1 MDRVYKCQQCFTAQN
16 TFSTLDRDFLQQLGG
31 VENSSLIN
39 ILEIDENDDLNQTHI
54 LCHSPYYDFDKLT
67 ETLHNS
73 KNQFS
78 ILSTNIQSI
87 NAKIDELRIFV
98 EKLKKINYEFSAI
111 CVQESWLAE
120 KDDTSQIQL
129 EGYQCIPQGKS
140 CSSKGGLIIYLSN
153 TFEYTHKLKLT
164 KYKTWEGQVI
174 NVNGKHLSKPIN
186 IGNIYRPPKDIL
198 ENYNE
203 FINEFSPILNIL
215 ESNNTDAIV
224 TGDFNIDLLKIN
236 KKHVFS
242 DYFDMLTSHSFYP
255 KITLPTRL
263 SNKHGTLIDNFFCKL
278 TETTLDTTSGIL
290 INKFSDHQP
299 YFTILNSI
307 QLKDSPPLYVK
318 VNKND
323 KDSINNFH
331 KEMLTSNQLNYLN
344 TNLTQDPNINYNI
357 LHSVIQNAK
366 NTHMPQK
373 IMKYDKR
380 KHKKSKWITQ
390 SIIKSINFRDNL
402 YKKLKMT
409 DPNSTEYATLKT
421 NLKTFN
427 NILKKIIR
435 TVKKTYYETL
445 FMKFKDDIRGTW
457 KTIND
462 ILNKT
467 KKKRSFPQFFRD
479 GQNVITNK
487 LIIANKFNMF
497 FTNIGP
503 NLSNLI
509 NAPNN
514 KSFKT
519 YLTQKYNN
527 DFSFQNV
534 NEETISLIIDKLAPK
549 TSFGFDGLST
559 KLIKTVKD
567 ALIKPITIIIN
578 QMINTGIF
586 PDKLKIAKITPIFKK
601 EDKTL
606 FTNYRP
612 ISLLPA
618 ISKIFEKVL
627 FKQLYDFFQSKKLF
641 YNAQY
646 GFRTEHSTEFAALE
660 LIDRVIIEMDKTNTP
675 INIFLDLSKA
685 FDTLDHKIL
694 LEKLEY
700 YGIKGVAHDLMES
713 YITNRK
719 QFVEINDVKSDTLA
733 LTTGVPQ
740 GSILGPLLFLIYIND
755 IALSSKLFDF
765 ILYADD
771 TSLSTTLEIIF
782 KNNNNMNMNISLNL
796 NQKLADISDWLKVNK
811 LSLNVKKCKYIIFHK
826 PKKKINP
833 LLIMIDDT
841 VIERV
846 QEFNFLG
853 LTLNENL
860 NWKNHINKISN
871 KISSSVGILNKLK
884 YFLPQQIKILIYNAL
899 ILSHLNF
906 CIIVWGY
913 QCERIIKLQK
923 KAIRILSLSKYN
935 AHTEPLFKELK
946 LLKVKDILKLQE
958 LKFYYKYRNNKLP
971 YYLQNMPFNYNIDT
985 HSYATRI
992 RLNIHHPRAKHEYA
1006 KQCIRYDLPMVIN
1019 STPLIILEKIDT
1031 HSLQG
1036 FAGYIKQYFLHS
1048 YQVSCAIVNC
1058 YICARN

>member
-1 MDRVYKCQQCFTAQN
+1 M
-16 TFSTLDRDFLQQLGG
+16 
-31 VENSSLIN
+31 ENSSLIN
-39 ILEIDENDDLNQTHI
+39 ILEIDENDDQNQTHI
-54 LCHSPYYDFDKLT
+54 ICHSPYYDFDRLT
-67 ETLHNS
+67 STLHNN
-73 KNQFS
+73 KNNFS
-78 ILSTNIQSI
+78 ILSTNMQSI
-87 NAKIDELRIFV
+87 NAKIDELRIFL

-120 KDDTSQIQL
+120 NDDTSQIQL

-140 CSSKGGLIIYLSN
+140 CSSKAGLIIYLSN
-153 TFEYTHKLKLT
+153 KFEYTSNLVLT

-174 NVNGKHLSKPIN
+174 QVRKGKHLSKPIN

-203 FINEFSPILNIL
+203 FINEFSQILNTL
-215 ESNNTDAIV
+215 ESNNTDVIIA
-224 TGDFNIDLLKIN
+224 GDFNIDLLKIN
-236 KKHVFS
+236 EKQVFG

-299 YFTILNSI
+299 YFTVLNNI

-318 VNKND
+318 INKKD
-323 KDSINNFH
+323 KESINKFH
-331 KEMLTSNQLNYLN
+331 NEILKSNQLHSFNANY
-344 TNLTQDPNINYNI
+344 TQDPNINYNI
-357 LHSVIQNAK
+357 LHSVIQN
-366 NTHMPQK
+366 THMPQK
-373 IMKYDKR
+373 VIKYDKR

-402 YKKLKMT
+402 YKNLKMT

-427 NILKKIIR
+427 NILKKSIR
-435 TVKKTYYETL
+435 AIKKDYYETL

-467 KKKRSFPQFFRD
+467 KRKKAFSQFFRD
-479 GQNVITNK
+479 GENMITNK
-487 LIIANKFNMF
+487 YVIVNKFNTF

-503 NLSNLI
+503 NLSKLI
-509 NAPNN
+509 KSPSN
-514 KSFKT
+514 KNFRN
-519 YLTQKYNN
+519 YLTQNFN
-527 DFSFQNV
+527 INFSFQNI
-534 NEETISLIIDKLAPK
+534 NEETISQIIDKFPPK

-559 KLIKTVKD
+559 KLVKTVKD

-578 QMINTGIF
+578 QMLNTGIF

-601 EDKTL
+601 GDESL

-627 FKQLYDFFQSKKLF
+627 FKQLYEFFQNKKLF

-646 GFRTEHSTEFAALE
+646 GFRKEHSTEFAALE
-660 LIDRVIIEMDKTNTP
+660 LVDRIIIEMDKTDTP

-700 YGIKGVAHDLMES
+700 YGIKGTAHKLMES
-713 YITNRK
+713 YITDRK
-719 QFVEINDVKSDTLA
+719 QFVEINDVKSNTLT

-755 IALSSKLFDF
+755 VALSSRLFDF
-765 ILYADD
+765 IIYADD

-782 KNNNNMNMNISLNL
+782 KSNNDMNISLTL
-796 NQKLADISDWLKVNK
+796 NHKLADISDWLKLNK
-811 LSLNVKKCKYIIFHK
+811 LSLNVMKCKYMIFHK
-826 PKKKINP
+826 PRKKINP
-833 LLIMIDDT
+833 LQITIDDT
-841 VIERV
+841 IIERV

-860 NWKNHINKISN
+860 NWKDHINKISN
-871 KISSSVGILNKLK
+871 KISSSIGILNKLK
-884 YFLPQQIKILIYNAL
+884 YFLPQHIKILIYNSL

-906 CIIVWGY
+906 GIMTWGY
-913 QCERIIKLQK
+913 QCERVIKLQK
-923 KAIRILSLSKYN
+923 RALRILSLSKYN
-935 AHTEPLFKELK
+935 AHTEPLFKKLK
-946 LLKVKDILKLQE
+946 LLQVKDILKLQE
-958 LKFYYKYRNNKLP
+958 LKFYHKYRNNKLP
-971 YYLQNMPFNYNIDT
+971 HYLQTMPFHFNTDT
-985 HSYATRI
+985 HNHATRI
-992 RLNIHHPRAKHEYA
+992 QYNIHQPRANHEYA

-1019 STPLIILEKIDT
+1019 STQINILEKIHT
-1031 HSLQG
+1031 HSLHG
-1036 FAGYIKQYFLHS
+1036 FAGYIKQHFLQS
-1048 YQVSCAIVNC
+1048 YQESCTIVNC
-1058 YICARN
+1058 YVCAGN